1 MSKSKEE
8 LYEYFS
14 YMQQEDNKSLLG
26 GMAWDD
32 IAWNIKYA
40 EDNGISRTQLGFDFP
55 KLLGYLIIDDETYE
69 KKKKEY
75 AESIETYNHN
85 ADLLRANKWKYKLVD
100 DSEES
105 RRHLADTYIQYAE
118 NCKEL
123 LKDLDVYHK
132 EYLDYMKNTKQE
144 STVSLEDWRYKMNTI
159 VVNLF
164 GEPSAGKSTCAMDI
178 TAQLKRHG
186 INAEYVSEFAK
197 DKVYENNGEVFKH
210 QEYLFGK
217 QSFKMGRVKNKVQV
231 MVVDSPLILC
241 AVYNTDEV
249 LGEDFN
255 KTVLN
260 VFNSYNNRNYLLTR
274 HHSYENEGRFQN
286 EDEAKE
292 VRKEI
297 IDKLNRYNI
306 KYEEIAST
314 ESNCEY
320 IVEEIM
326 EEIRN
331 EQ

>member
-1 MSKSKEE
+1 M
-8 LYEYFS
+8 
-14 YMQQEDNKSLLG
+14 D
-26 GMAWDD
+26 
-32 IAWNIKYA
+32 
-40 EDNGISRTQLGFDFP
+40 
-55 KLLGYLIIDDETYE
+55 
-69 KKKKEY
+69 
-75 AESIETYNHN
+75 
-85 ADLLRANKWKYKLVD
+85 
-100 DSEES
+100 
-105 RRHLADTYIQYAE
+105 
-118 NCKEL
+118 
-123 LKDLDVYHK
+123 
-132 EYLDYMKNTKQE
+132 
-144 STVSLEDWRYKMNTI
+144 TI

-197 DKVYENNGEVFKH
+197 DKVYENNGEIFKH
-210 QEYLFGK
+210 QEYIFGK
-217 QSFKMGRVKNKVQV
+217 QSFKMGRVKDKVQV
-231 MVVDSPLILC
+231 MIVDSPLILS

-297 IDKLNRYNI
+297 IDKLNQYNI

-314 ESNCEY
+314 ELNCEY
-320 IVEEIM
+320 IVEEVM

-331 EQ
+331 EQQRTFIY